1 LLKEYYLFFVNAN
14 CFYLSSMIKRTLFN
28 TLKDNLPDKRF
39 AILTGSR
46 QVGKTTLAKQLCD
59 KLKLEG
65 QEAHFFTM
73 EDPALRQAFNEHPE
87 NIFTYFSP
95 SKTGRTYIFIDE
107 VQYLQDP
114 SNFLKL
120 LYDQHWEKIKIIA
133 TGSSAFYID
142 KKFKDSLAGRKQY
155 FELYPLDFE
164 EFLIFKERTELIGEW
179 TAMRKDDNRQSV
191 KSRELSA
198 LFEEY
203 LIFGGYPAVVLG
215 NTREEKIA
223 YLNELK
229 NTYLKKDVTEAGIGD
244 EYKFHN
250 FLTVLADQE
259 GSLVNLN
266 SIGKTLKISNTALEN
281 YLYVLRKSY
290 HVQPIRPFYKNVRK
304 ELTKMPK
311 IYFTDMGFRNVMLNN
326 FEPVANRFDKG
337 AFVENGTFIR
347 LRELYGTENI
357 RFWRTAD
364 GNEVDF
370 VINIDS
376 LSGLSYEVKYSDSEF
391 RPGKYKKFTA
401 NYPAYPMKL
410 ISYLEGENSLP
421 LIRL

>member
-1 LLKEYYLFFVNAN
+1 MQNV
-14 CFYLSSMIKRTLFN
+14 IKRTLFN
-28 TLKDNLPDKRF
+28 KLKESLPDKRF
-39 AILTGSR
+39 IILTGSR
-46 QVGKTTLAKQLCD
+46 QVGKTTLARQLCD
-59 KLKLEG
+59 ELKKEG
-65 QEAHFFTM
+65 REAQFFTM
-73 EDPALRQAFNEHPE
+73 EDPTLRQAFNEHPE
-87 NIFTYFSP
+87 NVFTYFSP
-95 SKTGRTYIFIDE
+95 SKTGRTYVFIDE
-107 VQYLQDP
+107 VQYLNDP

-120 LYDQHWEKIKIIA
+120 LYDQHREKIKIIA

-142 KKFKDSLAGRKQY
+142 EKFKDSLAGRKQY

-164 EFLIFKERTELIGEW
+164 EFLIFKERGELVEEW
-179 TAMRKDDNRQSV
+179 TGLRKDDKRQSV
-191 KSRELSA
+191 KAKELSV

-215 NTREEKIA
+215 NTREGKIE

-229 NTYLKKDVTEAGIGD
+229 NTYLKKDITEARIGD

-250 FLTVLADQE
+250 FLTILADQA

-266 SIGKTLKISNTALEN
+266 SIANTLKISNTALEN
-281 YLYVLRKSY
+281 YLYILRKSY
-290 HVQPIRPFYKNVRK
+290 HVQPVRPFYKNIRK

-311 IYFTDMGFRNVMLNN
+311 IYFNDMGFRNVMLNN

-347 LRELYGTENI
+347 LRALYGTENI

-370 VINIDS
+370 VISKDS
-376 LSGLSYEVKYSDSEF
+376 LSGLSYEVKYSESEF

-401 NYPAYPMKL
+401 SYPAYPMKL
-410 ISYLEGENSLP
+410 ITYLDGENSLP